1 MSVFEQNR
9 DKAQRQVT
17 KLRADLDMIR
27 ENIRKA
33 EERALSAMR
42 QSWEIHETNVRREL
56 ADALVALSVWQAMV
70 DAEGQDCNCPECQ

>member
-9 DKAQRQVT
+9 DKAQREVT